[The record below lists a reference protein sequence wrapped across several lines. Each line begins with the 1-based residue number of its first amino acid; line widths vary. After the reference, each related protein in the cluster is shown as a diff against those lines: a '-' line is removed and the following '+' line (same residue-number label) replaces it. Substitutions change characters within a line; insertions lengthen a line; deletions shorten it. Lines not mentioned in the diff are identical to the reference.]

1 MENTTEKWNNWDNNP
16 KRSGRVIGGLFFV
29 IIGILLL
36 VDRMDAIDLPYW
48 VFSWETF
55 LITLGLFIGF
65 RHSFRNPS
73 WIVLVLIGTVFLL
86 DDMFPGFS
94 FRVYFWPL
102 LVILAGVWLIMSPGG
117 QKKKWNNWMN
127 KTPET
132 PGSEDDYLDSTSV
145 FGGVKKHIISKDFKG
160 GEVVTLFGGTELNLS
175 QADLQ
180 GPVVLEITSVFA
192 GTKLIVPSN
201 WDVKSELVAVLG
213 GVDDKRAVSAPGDA
227 NKVLILRGNAILG
240 GIEIKSY

>member
-86 DDMFPGFS
+86 DDMFPAFS
-94 FRVYFWPL
+94 FRVYFWPM
-102 LVILAGVWLIMSPGG
+102 LVIIAGIWLIMSPGG
-117 QKKKWNNWMN
+117 QKKKM
-127 KTPET
+127 EQ
-132 PGSEDDYLDSTSV
+132 LD
-145 FGGVKKHIISKDFKG
+145 
-160 GEVVTLFGGTELNLS
+160 EQN
-175 QADLQ
+175 
-180 GPVVLEITSVFA
+180 P
-192 GTKLIVPSN
+192 
-201 WDVKSELVAVLG
+201 
-213 GVDDKRAVSAPGDA
+213 R
-227 NKVLILRGNAILG
+227 NAW
-240 GIEIKSY
+240 